1 MKNKSITI
9 LTSLVFLIFFSC
21 GNEQSD
27 KELLEKDK
35 ANLQESLKTDKIAK
49 YKFLKIAIRSS
60 VPMENYPKEFLP
72 FKEKLTDLAQTLNE
86 ADKEDVSIIEMAS
99 IYKDYL
105 DLKEVIDETDED
117 VFPTLLEAIKNSNS
131 EEKLDVKYL
140 LKGNEKKTAETYE
153 HAFLVALGVLSKDL
167 GKEIVFYEASKIQP
181 DKIEND
187 EIKAIFQFYRSFVF
201 MEKGLYYLS
210 EHETTQNINWL
221 NKNKDIEIKLVQ
233 ALFGW
238 KNFTNEQNYLAFHSL
253 NHLLRGLDRQAMER
267 EKDQE
272 KALDDFEVFLEDFN
286 KLGLNNELYWCIEAY
301 INIKRENPEKAILA
315 LTNLKNSTILSTSDK
330 KQIEKT
336 IVYLKNRESDKLM
349 NGVYDK
355 AFISKIVVSFV
366 YDKLSKMDWEK
377 VFRENNIEN
386 GKEILVAI
394 ENFKELNKKIQEIKD
409 MKYLEDNSTKLKEE
423 GNKIWGK
430 AKDLIK

>member
-9 LTSLVFLIFFSC
+9 LTSLVFFIFFSC
-21 GNEQSD
+21 GSEETD
-27 KELLEKDK
+27 EELLEKDK
-35 ANLQESLKTDKIAK
+35 EYLEESLKTDKIAK

-60 VPMENYPKEFLP
+60 VPMEDYPKEFLP

-131 EEKLDVKYL
+131 EGKLNVKDL

-181 DKIEND
+181 DRIEDN
-187 EIKAIFQFYRSFVF
+187 EIKAVFQFYRGFVF

-221 NKNKDIEIKLVQ
+221 NNHKDIEIKLVQ

-238 KNFTNEQNYLAFHSL
+238 ENFTNEQNYLAFHSL

-272 KALDDFEVFLEDFN
+272 KALEDFEVFLEDFN
-286 KLGLNNELYWCIEAY
+286 KLGLNNELFWCIDAY
-301 INIKRENPEKAILA
+301 INCKRENPEKAILA

-330 KQIEKT
+330 EQIEKT
-336 IVYLKNRESDKLM
+336 INYLKNRESDKLM